1 MTFCRSYR
9 TTISIG
15 CIVTISIYS
24 LFIEENGSFKIFTR
38 KELMAL
44 FDNLKW
50 GVNVSSYPAEMNEM
64 LISITRDEMM

>member
-15 CIVTISIYS
+15 CIVPISIYS

-38 KELMAL
+38 KEAMAL
-44 FDNLKW
+44 SEIGECFIL
-50 GVNVSSYPAEMNEM
+50 PR
-64 LISITRDEMM
+64 RDE